1 MLHLIGGTY
10 MSEKTNKPINTK
22 AKNISIIVLVITI
35 VVIVGISFFT
45 NRNHDV
51 NFTKG
56 VNVTVKGFDGYGSVE
71 VNRTKNDLG
80 FYEYTKDQNKA
91 IQKYNERILIIKE
104 LLPLYYSQLYTLKE
118 ENSNYDP
125 DVLTN
130 MVLYDNKDL
139 KVMQVNDIESLAD
152 AFEIVKQA
160 ALYGNQ
166 YGDISL
172 YSCELI
178 MPDSKVN
185 GQLSNGDQVIYRCQT
200 SAYAK
205 DILNINSDHQLS
217 ITVENLGQ
225 GNVINL
231 DEVIQADYTI
241 ELAGYD
247 GYQLTPSIS
256 INDALLPAGIAL
268 GNDIT
273 ITTDTSN
280 NTFAIEAST
289 SREDILFTSSLGSCI
304 NESACSYTLEIDKPQ
319 INEFTYFDNPNS
331 YQNYE
336 LVSNTVKEV
345 ADNYFDAI
353 DWKVADAKGNEF
365 TVSNYELTRYDSGN
379 QFGRNLDF
387 TVYLDNGNTC
397 RLRLFGIVI
406 SNDGKAQFITNQD
419 QTISGEIYAD
429 GLLH

>member
-1 MLHLIGGTY
+1 

-125 DVLTN
+125 DVFTN

-139 KVMQVNDIESLAD
+139 KVMQVNDIESLDD

-217 ITVENLGQ
+217 ITVENLG
-225 GNVINL
+225 
-231 DEVIQADYTI
+231 
-241 ELAGYD
+241 
-247 GYQLTPSIS
+247 
-256 INDALLPAGIAL
+256 
-268 GNDIT
+268 
-273 ITTDTSN
+273 
-280 NTFAIEAST
+280 
-289 SREDILFTSSLGSCI
+289 
-304 NESACSYTLEIDKPQ
+304 
-319 INEFTYFDNPNS
+319 
-331 YQNYE
+331 
-336 LVSNTVKEV
+336 
-345 ADNYFDAI
+345 
-353 DWKVADAKGNEF
+353 
-365 TVSNYELTRYDSGN
+365 
-379 QFGRNLDF
+379 
-387 TVYLDNGNTC
+387 
-397 RLRLFGIVI
+397 
-406 SNDGKAQFITNQD
+406 
-419 QTISGEIYAD
+419 
-429 GLLH
+429 